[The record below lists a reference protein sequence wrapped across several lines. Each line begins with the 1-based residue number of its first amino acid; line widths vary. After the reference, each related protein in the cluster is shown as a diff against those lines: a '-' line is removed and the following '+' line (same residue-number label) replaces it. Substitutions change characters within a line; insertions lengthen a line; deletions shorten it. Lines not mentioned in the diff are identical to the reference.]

1 MEFKKFK
8 KKKYSFFLNFLNSIS
23 FFLVYRLTS
32 RDSPERGIISIKSF
46 RHANVQIVHKGPSYI
61 YIYIYGRYLQFRL
74 LKWPLI
80 FPCMSMLIWSLVF
93 SLHVL
98 CTRFAFCAFYSA
110 KRYCT
115 CLIMYHCM
123 RIYCFWHRYTQFV
136 TQTRTHTRM
145 YIYINT
151 NAHTHTISL
160 PRTCMYVCMHA
171 CNVLYC
177 NVAQSKV

>member
-1 MEFKKFK
+1 
-8 KKKYSFFLNFLNSIS
+8 
-23 FFLVYRLTS
+23 V
-32 RDSPERGIISIKSF
+32 GIF
-46 RHANVQIVHKGPSYI
+46 PYI
-61 YIYIYGRYLQFRL
+61 GLIYIYGRYLQFRF

-98 CTRFAFCAFYSA
+98 CTRFAFCAFYWA

-115 CLIMYHCM
+115 CLITDHVSLYAHILLLAQVHTICNTNAHTHKNEY
-123 RIYCFWHRYTQFV
+123 IYI
-136 TQTRTHTRM
+136 